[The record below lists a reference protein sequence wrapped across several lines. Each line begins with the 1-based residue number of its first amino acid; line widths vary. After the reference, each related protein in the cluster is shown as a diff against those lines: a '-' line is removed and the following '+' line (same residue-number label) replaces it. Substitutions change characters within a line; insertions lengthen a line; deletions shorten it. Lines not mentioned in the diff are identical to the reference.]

1 MTQELTLPLDLER
14 EIFETAAHRDRAM
27 IPTLLLVCHRVHA
40 WQPLLYRVFTLTHGA
55 ENLWSAIESAI
66 ESKPANFFHTA
77 VRHVWVS
84 SVSKRTSL
92 VKNLLEHY
100 SGITNLCMDDPLDS
114 DLLPALSA
122 MRLQRFAFTLPL
134 PPPLRLDHPL
144 FLSVTHLDIYDE
156 TSDDAKNWEDWS
168 HLASL
173 PALTHVCLSEEM
185 AKAILAQLVAECRNL
200 LIVLVIAD
208 NNTLTVTD
216 PRVVVASLDYA
227 EDWTKGAWG
236 GDDMWVRAE
245 RFVAQKRR
253 GEISTLD
260 HDDEKLLS
268 ALESA
273 IEAKPAKFFHTAV
286 RHVFICGQ
294 DDPSR
299 MPRYK
304 NVLENCSGIINLCI
318 DDPLGSD
325 LLPAIIPGIRS
336 PAVTHLDLYDG
347 LSDSVKSWEDCSHL
361 ASLPALTHICLS
373 EAMSTAIL
381 PQLVAQCP
389 NILVVI
395 IFAHHSGPETFT
407 KTLAV
412 TIRA

>member
-14 EIFETAAHRDRAM
+14 EIFETAAYRDRAM

-92 VKNLLEHY
+92 VKNLLEHC

-156 TSDDAKNWEDWS
+156 TFDDVKNWKDWS

-208 NNTLTVTD
+208 INTLTVTD

-245 RFVAQKRR
+245 RSRHDAGIPHPTMTEASTSHTTPTHCGVLTYALRNLRSARGRGLRPKLDFEFVINPQRMY
-253 GEISTLD
+253 
-260 HDDEKLLS
+260 
-268 ALESA
+268 
-273 IEAKPAKFFHTAV
+273 IEAIQMALRVHALLGDV
-286 RHVFICGQ
+286 HIA
-294 DDPSR
+294 
-299 MPRYK
+299 PRLLQTGGSFYSQM
-304 NVLENCSGIINLCI
+304 VCS
-318 DDPLGSD
+318 D
-325 LLPAIIPGIRS
+325 ATR
-336 PAVTHLDLYDG
+336 
-347 LSDSVKSWEDCSHL
+347 
-361 ASLPALTHICLS
+361 
-373 EAMSTAIL
+373 
-381 PQLVAQCP
+381 
-389 NILVVI
+389 
-395 IFAHHSGPETFT
+395 
-407 KTLAV
+407 
-412 TIRA
+412 